1 MPMYDN
7 TEDVISDVID
17 RVAAA
22 AKVPEAVARQVER
35 DARTYWG
42 GERPYIRK
50 AGESP
55 RRAAA
60 HERAARVLADFRRGE
75 HIRLIARRYE
85 LSERHVRRLLGI
97 QQQAEEPTDDPTI
110 ERPEKRRKRGH
121 SFA

>member
-1 MPMYDN
+1 MPMNEN

-22 AKVPEAVARQVER
+22 AKVPESVARQVER

-75 HIRLIARRYE
+75 HIRLRTCRS
-85 LSERHVRRLLGI
+85 LS
-97 QQQAEEPTDDPTI
+97 
-110 ERPEKRRKRGH
+110 
-121 SFA
+121 S